1 MASTICFADSF
12 ENIRSRRK
20 PGKGRRT
27 GMPTTIRL
35 QRTGRKAQAS
45 FRIVVSD
52 SAESR
57 DGPAIETIGTY
68 NPRTRPS
75 LIRLDAAAALNWL
88 HEGAA
93 PSETVVSIFRKT
105 GVWEKF
111 KSGATAETLEE
122 TVIELGPPEGQRG
135 TSRRAEIAAEAQK
148 EAAKRRMEEKA
159 VAEAAAKKAAADAA
173 AAKKAEEEAAKAAA
187 EAEAAEAEAETEAAD
202 EPAEEVEAVAAD
214 EPAEEVEAEEAA
226 AEAAGE
232 EEEAATEESEEPAAA
247 AEETEVEETEEV
259 EAEAAEEAPA
269 AEVEE
274 AAEETEEVA
283 EEEEE
288 KKD

>member
-1 MASTICFADSF
+1 
-12 ENIRSRRK
+12 
-20 PGKGRRT
+20 
-27 GMPTTIRL
+27 MPTTIRL

-93 PSETVVSIFRKT
+93 PSDTVVSIFRQT

-111 KSGATAETLEE
+111 KAGATADSLEE

-135 TSRRAEIAAEAQK
+135 TSRRAEFAAEAQK
-148 EAAKRRMEEKA
+148 EAAKRRVEEKA
-159 VAEAAAKKAAADAA
+159 AAEAAAKKAAADAA

-187 EAEAAEAEAETEAAD
+187 EAEEAEEPAAEVEDAEEPVAEAAD
-202 EPAEEVEAVAAD
+202 EPADEAA
-214 EPAEEVEAEEAA
+214 AEEPTAEAAEAEEA
-226 AEAAGE
+226 
-232 EEEAATEESEEPAAA
+232 EEPAA
-247 AEETEVEETEEV
+247 E
-259 EAEAAEEAPA
+259 AEEAEEPSA
-269 AEVEE
+269 EAEVEE
-274 AAEETEEVA
+274 PAAETEEAEEPVA
-283 EEEEE
+283 EAEEATEEPADEAEEE